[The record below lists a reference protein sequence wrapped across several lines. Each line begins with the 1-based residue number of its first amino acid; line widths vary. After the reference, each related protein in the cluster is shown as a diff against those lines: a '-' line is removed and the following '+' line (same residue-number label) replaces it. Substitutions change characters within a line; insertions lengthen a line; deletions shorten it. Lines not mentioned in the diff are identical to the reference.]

1 MDEIQRYKTI
11 YAETAIRDMEEKAD
25 YIALQLR
32 EPRLEEHW
40 YPRLRSDIQ
49 QNLSFFPH
57 KYSAYPVEPWSSRGI
72 RLFPASGD
80 VILYSVDDPART
92 VYIRS
97 VCTRSRDLTAHLAGQ
112 DSQK

>member
-32 EPRLEEHW
+32 EPGLAERW
-40 YPRLRSDIQ
+40 YQRLRRDIQ

-57 KYSAYPVEPWSSRGI
+57 KYSAYPAEPWISRGI
-72 RLFPASGD
+72 RLFPASND
-80 VILYSVDDPART
+80 VILYSVDDTTKT

-97 VCTRSRDLTAHLAGQ
+97 VCTRGRDLTAHLEEQ